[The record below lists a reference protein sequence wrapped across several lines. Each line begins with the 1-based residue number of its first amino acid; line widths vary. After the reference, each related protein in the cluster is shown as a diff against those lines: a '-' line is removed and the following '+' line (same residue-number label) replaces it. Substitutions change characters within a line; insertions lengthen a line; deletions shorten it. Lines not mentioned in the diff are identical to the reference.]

1 MGFYILK
8 SNMLVALYCMLL
20 FVFGSALR
28 LLGPY
33 MEISNPKWSK
43 EIPCWFEG
51 SVYVSSWHYVEEPMY
66 WHTVVTHV

>member
-8 SNMLVALYCMLL
+8 SNMLVALYCILL

-33 MEISNPKWSK
+33 VEISNPKWSK

-51 SVYVSSWHYVEEPMY
+51 SV
-66 WHTVVTHV
+66 